1 MTLVLRGLDSG
12 IDVGLS
18 ERQPRPSDFR
28 CPARSE
34 KDHSL
39 GNSPSDQAAASGD
52 KGPVTEYDLSLSV
65 CPASPEWWRWDNLT
79 NHSAEESYTG
89 VHVTRSNLG
98 LTNPRTDV
106 A

>member
-1 MTLVLRGLDSG
+1 MTLVFRGLDSG

-39 GNSPSDQAAASGD
+39 GNSYVHPYGSGVRRNMECGRPSDQAAASGD

-65 CPASPEWWRWDNLT
+65 CPASPEC
-79 NHSAEESYTG
+79 
-89 VHVTRSNLG
+89 
-98 LTNPRTDV
+98 
-106 A
+106 